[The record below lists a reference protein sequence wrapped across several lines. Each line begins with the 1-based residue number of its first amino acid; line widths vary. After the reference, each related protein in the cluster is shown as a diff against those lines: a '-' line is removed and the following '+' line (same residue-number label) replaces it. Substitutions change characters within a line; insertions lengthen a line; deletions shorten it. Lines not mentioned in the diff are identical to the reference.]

1 MRRKPPCL
9 LLETRVKPDQ
19 TMPDP
24 VQKVSV
30 ILCVIIFSLGCINLT
45 DSSPVYEKRASRSF
59 DSEKLESI
67 ETVITQARS
76 EKRLPGG
83 VLWLEHGENHFTKA
97 YGKASTT
104 PIHSL
109 LQIDTIYDAASLTKV
124 VATTPAIML
133 LHQRK
138 QLDINDPVKKH
149 IQEFDGEGREK
160 VTIKHLLTHTSGL
173 RPDISVKGWEGHTE
187 CIAKCVAEKLRAK
200 PGEKFIYSDINFQL
214 LDEILRRTTNQRL
227 DIFCEREIFGPLKM
241 VDTGYNPPATKLA
254 RVAPTTVIDGEVLQ
268 GIVHDPRARKT
279 EGVAGHAG
287 LFTTAPDLARYARML
302 LQKGKL
308 DGVRLFDTATVEL
321 MTSVQTPPILTARR
335 GLGWDIDTGY
345 SSPRGNIF
353 PLGSYG
359 HSGFT
364 GTSMWIDPFS
374 QSFVI
379 FLCNRVHPTEKGPSV
394 IPLRRTIGTLAAE
407 AITDFDF
414 KNVPGALAPLK
425 KD

>member
-1 MRRKPPCL
+1 MAL
-9 LLETRVKPDQ
+9 
-19 TMPDP
+19 TMAAFP
-24 VQKVSV
+24 QK
-30 ILCVIIFSLGCINLT
+30 ITYIIFLTILSIGCINLI
-45 DSSPVYEKRASRSF
+45 DNPPIEEKQPQQPFNLS
-59 DSEKLESI
+59 KLESI
-67 ETVITQARS
+67 KTAIAKGQR

-83 VLWLEHGENHFTKA
+83 VLWIEHKDSKFCKA

-109 LQIDTIYDAASLTKV
+109 TQIDTIYDAASLTKV

-138 QLDINDPVKKH
+138 QLDIHDPVKKY
-149 IQEFDGEGREK
+149 IQEFDGEGRDE

-173 RPDISVKGWEGHTE
+173 RPDISVTGWEGHTE
-187 CIAKCVAEKLRAK
+187 CIAKCVSEKLRAK

-227 DIFCEREIFGPLKM
+227 DVFCEKEIFGPLKM
-241 VDTGYNPPATKLA
+241 HDTGYNPPTEKIG
-254 RVAPTTVIDGEVLQ
+254 RVAPTTVTEGKVLQ

-279 EGVAGHAG
+279 KGVAGHAG

-302 LQKGKL
+302 LQKGEL
-308 DGVRLFDTATVEL
+308 DGIRLFSSATINL
-321 MTSVQTPPILTARR
+321 MTSVQTPPSLTARR

-345 SSPRGNIF
+345 SSPRGSMF

-374 QSFVI
+374 QSLVI
-379 FLCNRVHPTEKGPSV
+379 FLCNRVHPTEKGPSI

-407 AITDFDF
+407 SIRGFDF
-414 KNVPGALAPLK
+414 ENVPGALPPVR
-425 KD
+425 D